1 MIAKALGGMF
11 SEAAVTGA
19 IEAASKVQADPSSAK
34 SLEKAAG
41 PPPNLRDA
49 STSLERCA
57 SCCLAN
63 NPDCVKYGGWDVRP
77 DQTCDGWSL
86 AIPGDV
92 TKATEVDDVRQ
103 AAIDALKAKADISE
117 LEKVLTELHGD
128 SLLQGAHDAA
138 EAAHVPVVASLADV
152 ADSVPGGYW
161 DSWVPGYGEAA
172 AQAADGGMRALL
184 DGAGHTIV
192 GLEDTT
198 IDRIGQMVSEGLG
211 RGDSIQTVGKAIR
224 AEVEAP
230 ARAELIANTEYAR
243 AMTTASEQTYAES
256 GVVEEEEWLGEG
268 DMCPECQVNA
278 DASPIKQGDDW
289 PNGSVPVHPRCR
301 CAQAG
306 KVSVPGE

>member
-1 MIAKALGGMF
+1 MF
-11 SEAAVTGA
+11 SDAAVTGA
-19 IEAASKVQADPSSAK
+19 IEAASKVQVDPSSAK

-103 AAIDALKAKADISE
+103 AAIDALKAKASTGD
-117 LEKVLTELHGD
+117 LEKLLTELHGD

-184 DGAGHTIV
+184 DEAGHTIV

-198 IDRIGQMVSEGLG
+198 IDRIGQMVSEGLAK
-211 RGDSIQTVGKAIR
+211 GDGVQAVGKEVR
-224 AEVEAP
+224 AVLEDPSRSATV
-230 ARAELIANTEYAR
+230 ANTEMAR
-243 AMTTASEQTYAES
+243 ATSAASEQTYEES
-256 GVVEEEEWLGEG
+256 GITQVEWLAE
-268 DMCPECQVNA
+268 A
-278 DASPIKQGDDW
+278 DACPACEALAAGSPLDLGSDSPPEH
-289 PNGSVPVHPRCR
+289 PNCR
-301 CAQAG
+301 CAIAPVVDMPSG
-306 KVSVPGE
+306 SEGSKG